1 MAYNPPI
8 GSIYLLYTTYIYCL
22 LGGEKYYRSHLLGE
36 PETTIDQV
44 PPSFQSKSCKDSS
57 SDEEVEAP
65 AIASDSDEEVVFTK
79 PNVAGSSAAPK
90 NEDVQ
95 MAKVVAISE
104 KKGNLGD

>member
-1 MAYNPPI
+1 MPSGGWKILPI
-8 GSIYLLYTTYIYCL
+8 LN
-22 LGGEKYYRSHLLGE
+22 RSHLLGE

-104 KKGNLGD
+104 KKGYLGDFWKKNNCNICFL